1 MLDVHILSLSISL
14 NTGTTSQESPGEEH
28 GSDDKG
34 DDDYDEEDDDDE
46 YDDVEEILLEKRV
59 TFHMMEGNQWQV
71 SSLKDGSLYICT
83 WFQINIIGKVFCRH
97 LLTVCCVYL

>member
-1 MLDVHILSLSISL
+1 MLDVHVLSLSISL

-34 DDDYDEEDDDDE
+34 DDDYDE

-71 SSLKDGSLYICT
+71 SSLKDGSLYM
-83 WFQINIIGKVFCRH
+83 VS
-97 LLTVCCVYL
+97 Y